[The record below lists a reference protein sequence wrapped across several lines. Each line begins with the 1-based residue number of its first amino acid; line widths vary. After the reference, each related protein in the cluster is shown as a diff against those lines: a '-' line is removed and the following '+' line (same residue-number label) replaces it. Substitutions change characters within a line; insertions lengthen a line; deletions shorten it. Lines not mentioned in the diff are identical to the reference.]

1 MPGFRRVPDTIR
13 AEVQACASETFVVA
27 ASRTLP
33 VREVTG
39 GELAHLGVR
48 TQGAHVVST
57 ASTLPPA
64 SQGRWSGYNQVGRI
78 VVRKDLPKVRKQ
90 MGGWYAPNFGDPSK
104 GEHYV
109 SIERD
114 VYQKQQLHGKQ
125 FPLSVT
131 TQEIDGDRVKV
142 AAHVD
147 RIFTAD
153 DVDTPDFLM
162 AISLIRENLGQPHIV
177 PTTQTVDDWL
187 ADQIVSW
194 ELLPVGAGSER
205 VTLEAIAQRLGATAR
220 PDRLAVLT
228 ERFEAM
234 ENTGYVAVIV
244 GREGFR
250 RYVGYKYKDDLV
262 VLENFDYGNAL
273 YVMYSNWE
281 ANSSK
286 PRLKLIAEPDGNFD
300 RVRHTAGWQERVVHI
315 LRLKGHSVP

>member
-13 AEVQACASETFVVA
+13 AEVRACASDTFAVA
-27 ASRTLP
+27 ASRTLS
-33 VREVTG
+33 VSDVTG
-39 GELAHLGVR
+39 GEVAHLGVR
-48 TQGAHVVST
+48 TEGTQVVST
-57 ASTLPPA
+57 ASTLPLA
-64 SQGRWSGYNQVGRI
+64 SQGRWSRYNQVGRL
-78 VVRKDLPKVRKQ
+78 VVRRDLPKVRKQ

-131 TQEIDGDRVKV
+131 TQEIDGNRVKV

-147 RIFTAD
+147 VIFTTD
-153 DVDTPDFLM
+153 DLDTPDFLL
-162 AISLIRENLGQPHIV
+162 ALSLIRENLGQPHIL
-177 PTTQTVDDWL
+177 PTTQSVDDWL
-187 ADQIVSW
+187 ADQTVSW
-194 ELLPVGAGSER
+194 ELLPVGAGPKR
-205 VTLEAIAQRLGATAR
+205 VTLEAVARRLGAATR
-220 PDRLAVLT
+220 SDRLAVLA

-273 YVMYSNWE
+273 YVMYSDWE
-281 ANSSK
+281 ASSSK
-286 PRLKLIAEPDGNFD
+286 PRLELIAEPDGTFD
-300 RVRHTAGWQERVVHI
+300 RVPHAAGWQERVVHL
-315 LRLKGHSVP
+315 LRLKGHRVP

>member
-13 AEVQACASETFVVA
+13 AEVDACASETFIVA
-27 ASRTLP
+27 ATRTLAIGDLEQ
-33 VREVTG
+33 V
-39 GELAHLGVR
+39 ELAHLAISVEGSR
-48 TQGAHVVST
+48 VVT
-57 ASTLPPA
+57 AASTLPPA
-64 SQGRWSGYNQVGRI
+64 SRGRWSRYNQLGRI
-78 VVRKDLPKVRKQ
+78 VVRKDLPKVRKH

-125 FPLSVT
+125 FPLVLTS
-131 TQEIDGDRVKV
+131 QEIDGNRVKI

-147 RIFTAD
+147 RVFTAAE
-153 DVDTPDFLM
+153 VDAPDFLL
-162 AISLIRENLGQPHIV
+162 AISLLRENLGQPHIV
-177 PTTQTVDDWL
+177 PTTQSVDDWL
-187 ADQIVSW
+187 TDQIVSW
-194 ELLPVGAGSER
+194 ELLPVGAGPTR
-205 VTLEAIAQRLGATAR
+205 VTLDAVAERLGATLR

-250 RYVGYKYKDDLV
+250 RYVGYQYKDDLV

-273 YVMYSNWE
+273 YVMYSGWE
-281 ANSSK
+281 ASSSR
-286 PRLKLIAEPDGNFD
+286 PRLELIAEPDGSFD
-300 RVRHTAGWQERVVHI
+300 RVPHTAGWQERVVHL
-315 LRLKGHSVP
+315 LRLKGHRLP